1 MNGDEAYMIYTDLTR
16 QLSFLCNNFQY
27 MDGEDPDNACIL
39 IPRYRA
45 VGRVSPDG
53 KRYGKVTKQNESD
66 LVQVRSIITK
76 STNRDY
82 VTPDLINNYGYKDV
96 TFGSGFGIALAT
108 GFSESTT
115 QSLLGLK
122 HGGHERVLDRSGY
135 LYAPKPCKL
144 SSDDSFIY
152 LKVRGKELKYPKPEN
167 IVFMGKNEFQEGE
180 IVGTAYNTTTP
191 IYNLNAMAALMRARV
206 SAGVRYF
213 EKDVMIVSDCYAIA
227 DGVIHYEVDKNGEM
241 TVKIGAYEYDYNPK
255 CMYYYP
261 DGTAIK
267 KYQRICSGIV
277 NINRVMREFGPD
289 IQSSYLIFRNQMY
302 SIIDK
307 GFREKGVLG
316 PGSLQEEI
324 LEMIFISLS
333 DADFDKATKR
343 IKSLE
348 FIGTNRGIMNKDSFY
363 TVLSWGNARQAVQKA
378 IRGDLKMK
386 GDLMTETILG
396 LLLNDKLDEKVK

>member
-1 MNGDEAYMIYTDLTR
+1 MA
-16 QLSFLCNNFQY
+16 
-27 MDGEDPDNACIL
+27 GEDPDNACIL

-144 SSDDSFIY
+144 SSDDNFIY

>member
-1 MNGDEAYMIYTDLTR
+1 
-16 QLSFLCNNFQY
+16 

-115 QSLLGLK
+115 QGLLGLK

-227 DGVIHYEVDKNGEM
+227 DGVIHYEVDKKGEM

>member
-1 MNGDEAYMIYTDLTR
+1 
-16 QLSFLCNNFQY
+16 

>member
-1 MNGDEAYMIYTDLTR
+1 
-16 QLSFLCNNFQY
+16 

-66 LVQVRSIITK
+66 LVRVRSIITK

-144 SSDDSFIY
+144 SSDDNFIY

-316 PGSLQEEI
+316 QGSLQEEI

-396 LLLNDKLDEKVK
+396 LLLNDKLDERVK

>member
-1 MNGDEAYMIYTDLTR
+1 
-16 QLSFLCNNFQY
+16 

-333 DADFDKATKR
+333 DADFDKSTKR

>member
-1 MNGDEAYMIYTDLTR
+1 MA
-16 QLSFLCNNFQY
+16 
-27 MDGEDPDNACIL
+27 GEDPDNACIL

-144 SSDDSFIY
+144 SSDDNFIY

-227 DGVIHYEVDKNGEM
+227 DGVIHYEVDKRGEM

-333 DADFDKATKR
+333 DADFDKSTKR

>member
-1 MNGDEAYMIYTDLTR
+1 MIYTDLTR

-27 MDGEDPDNACIL
+27 MEGEDPDNACIL

-144 SSDDSFIY
+144 SSDDNFIY

-213 EKDVMIVSDCYAIA
+213 EKDVMIVSDCYALA
-227 DGVIHYEVDKNGEM
+227 DGVIHYEVDKRGEM
-241 TVKIGAYEYDYNPK
+241 TVKIGDHEYDYNPK

-261 DGTAIK
+261 EGTAIK

-289 IQSSYLIFRNQMY
+289 IQSSYLVFRNQMY

-363 TVLSWGNARQAVQKA
+363 TVLSWGNARQAIQKA
-378 IRGDLKMK
+378 IKGDLKMK

>member
-1 MNGDEAYMIYTDLTR
+1 
-16 QLSFLCNNFQY
+16 

-66 LVQVRSIITK
+66 LVRVRSIITK

-144 SSDDSFIY
+144 SSDDNFIY

-227 DGVIHYEVDKNGEM
+227 DGVIHYEVDKKGEM

-316 PGSLQEEI
+316 QGSLQEEI

-396 LLLNDKLDEKVK
+396 LLLNDKLDERVK

>member
-1 MNGDEAYMIYTDLTR
+1 MNMDEAHMIYTDLTR

-27 MDGEDPDNACIL
+27 MEGEDPDNACIL

-45 VGRVSPDG
+45 VGRMSPDG
-53 KRYGKVTKQNESD
+53 KRYGKVVKQNEDD
-66 LVQVRSIITK
+66 LVRVRSIITK
-76 STNRDY
+76 SVNRDY

-122 HGGHERVLDRSGY
+122 HGGHERVLDKSGY
-135 LYAPKPCKL
+135 LRAPKPCKL
-144 SSDDSFIY
+144 SSDDNFIY

-191 IYNLNAMAALMRARV
+191 IYRLNAMASLMRAR
-206 SAGVRYF
+206 SSSGVRYF
-213 EKDVMIVSDCYAIA
+213 EKDNVIISDCYALA
-227 DGVIHYEVDKNGEM
+227 DGVIHYEVDNRGEM
-241 TVKIGAYEYDYNPK
+241 TVKIGAIEYDYNPN

-267 KYQRICSGIV
+267 KYQRICSGVV
-277 NINRVMREFGPD
+277 NINKVMREFGSD
-289 IQSSYLIFRNQMY
+289 IQSSYLIFRNQIY

-307 GFREKGVLG
+307 DFQENGYLS
-316 PGSLQEEI
+316 PGCLQEEI

-333 DADFDKATKR
+333 NADFDKDTKK

-363 TVLSWGNARQAVQKA
+363 TVLSWGNARQAIQKA
-378 IRGDLKMK
+378 MNGDLRMK

-396 LLLNDKLDEKVK
+396 LLLNDKLDEK

>member
-1 MNGDEAYMIYTDLTR
+1 
-16 QLSFLCNNFQY
+16 
-27 MDGEDPDNACIL
+27 
-39 IPRYRA
+39 
-45 VGRVSPDG
+45 
-53 KRYGKVTKQNESD
+53 
-66 LVQVRSIITK
+66 
-76 STNRDY
+76 
-82 VTPDLINNYGYKDV
+82 
-96 TFGSGFGIALAT
+96 
-108 GFSESTT
+108 
-115 QSLLGLK
+115 
-122 HGGHERVLDRSGY
+122 
-135 LYAPKPCKL
+135 
-144 SSDDSFIY
+144 
-152 LKVRGKELKYPKPEN
+152 
-167 IVFMGKNEFQEGE
+167 
-180 IVGTAYNTTTP
+180 
-191 IYNLNAMAALMRARV
+191 MRARV

-227 DGVIHYEVDKNGEM
+227 DGVIHYEVDNRGEM

-396 LLLNDKLDEKVK
+396 LLLNDKLDEESKIKDGKKYQD

>member
-1 MNGDEAYMIYTDLTR
+1 MA
-16 QLSFLCNNFQY
+16 
-27 MDGEDPDNACIL
+27 GEDPDNACIL

-144 SSDDSFIY
+144 SSDDNFIY

-227 DGVIHYEVDKNGEM
+227 DGVIHYEVDKKGEM

-302 SIIDK
+302 SIVDK

-363 TVLSWGNARQAVQKA
+363 TVLSWGNARQAIQKA
-378 IRGDLKMK
+378 IKGDLKMR

-396 LLLNDKLDEKVK
+396 LLLNDKLDEKVR